1 MATTERAYGPY
12 RERSG
17 WRIVVVG
24 ADGRRA
30 SQTLASEITA
40 QRLVDDINARSA
52 GRTVKGAIEEYERH
66 LRAAGKRDTTID
78 TVGHRLRALLDV
90 KDGDRA
96 LSSLKPSAGRRLFD
110 ARALYVKPETQ
121 HGELV
126 TAWAFAA
133 WMIERGWIRE
143 DPFAGLVPTGP
154 RARGKAQLRIDE
166 ARAFEAACLAEN
178 SPESI
183 ACALALLLAMRASEI
198 CDLLV
203 RDIDDGARVVW
214 VDGTKTEAAKRA
226 LETPE
231 HLRSHL
237 LELTS
242 GKARTGRVFG
252 DLTRR
257 GLHYHVQRLCRTA
270 GVPVVSPH
278 CLRGTHGSIA
288 RAVGASV
295 EAVAA
300 ALGHA
305 STAVTRA
312 NYVTADAEQT
322 ARQRAAWRVLD
333 GGRAA
338 EKIA

>member
-12 RERSG
+12 RERNQ
-17 WRIVVVG
+17 WRVVVVG

-30 SQTLASEITA
+30 SQTLASEAAA
-40 QRLVDDINARSA
+40 QRIIDEVNARAA
-52 GRTVKGAIEEYERH
+52 GRTVIGAIEEYERF
-66 LRAAGKRDTTID
+66 LRASGKRDTTLG
-78 TVGHRLRALLDV
+78 TVGHRLRSLLDV
-90 KDGDRA
+90 RERDRA
-96 LSSLKPSAGRRLFD
+96 LSSLKPTAARKLFES
-110 ARALYVKPETQ
+110 RALEVKPETQ

-126 TAWAFAA
+126 TTAAFMA
-133 WMIERGWIRE
+133 WMIDRGWIRE
-143 DPFAGLVPTGP
+143 DPFKGLAPTGP
-154 RARGKAQLRIDE
+154 RARGKSQLRIDE
-166 ARAFEAACLAEN
+166 ARAFEATCLAEN

-183 ACALALLLAMRASEI
+183 ASVLALLLAMRASEI
-198 CDLLV
+198 CDMLV

-231 HLRSHL
+231 HLRPYL
-237 LELTS
+237 LELVR
-242 GKARTGRVFG
+242 GKARTSEVF

-257 GLHYHVQRLCRTA
+257 GLLYHVQRLCRTA

-305 STAVTRA
+305 STNVTMT
-312 NYVTADAEQT
+312 NYVTADADQT

-338 EKIA
+338 EKSA